1 MLIYFKGTSHLTV
14 CPILIHSFIIS
25 DFRATV
31 QFYSAQQC
39 HNILYKK

>member
-1 MLIYFKGTSHLTV
+1 MLIYFKRYQSFDSMSNT
-14 CPILIHSFIIS
+14 HSFIIS

-39 HNILYKK
+39 HNILYEK